1 MFIPHAFTTLNES
14 DFERIVCLVISFLD
28 THEYLTQKMLR
39 GENKT
44 QENAVIIREFLKIDC
59 KIIREMGENL
69 EFGQELKKSYFFL
82 KNQEKL
88 IKEKVGPYL
97 YNSTV
102 KGLLLIAFIYRA
114 AFLKEI

>member
-1 MFIPHAFTTLNES
+1 MFIPHAFTTPNES

-69 EFGQELKKSYFFL
+69 EFGQELKKIVQKKIENYATKAKIENWQVLMIFF
-82 KNQEKL
+82 K
-88 IKEKVGPYL
+88 
-97 YNSTV
+97 
-102 KGLLLIAFIYRA
+102 
-114 AFLKEI
+114 